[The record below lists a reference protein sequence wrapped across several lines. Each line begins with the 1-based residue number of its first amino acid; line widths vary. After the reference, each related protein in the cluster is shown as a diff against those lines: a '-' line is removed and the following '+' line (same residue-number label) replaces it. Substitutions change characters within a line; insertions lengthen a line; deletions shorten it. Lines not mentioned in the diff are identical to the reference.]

1 MGGGVGGG
9 QGLSQGILAPLQLR
23 GIVHPR
29 IVGAVVIGGEEQQIG
44 LAGFH
49 RQIAPLGPQGVVCGV
64 ALLGDHQLRRGLA
77 LQHLGHLAGGFGI
90 AGGDVAGAVAG
101 EDVFL
106 SLRGK
111 HHDQVADLLQLGHR
125 CRLGHPIRGQPV
137 DGLLS
142 GAAGGQHHQ
151 GQRQQT
157 GKQSFCAS
165 HGKASFI

>member
-9 QGLSQGILAPLQLR
+9 QVLPQGILAPLQLR

-90 AGGDVAGAVAG
+90 AGGDVAVAVAG

>member
-1 MGGGVGGG
+1 MVRQGVFAQLQLGGV
-9 QGLSQGILAPLQLR
+9 
-23 GIVHPR
+23 VHPC

-64 ALLGDHQLRRGLA
+64 ALLGDHQLLRGLA

-90 AGGDVAGAVAG
+90 AGGDVAVAVAG

-106 SLRGK
+106 SLRGE

-125 CRLGHPIRGQPV
+125 CRLGHPVRGQPV

-157 GKQSFCAS
+157 GKQNFCAS